1 LFLQGILLNHYQCNF
16 FKFDKKL
23 FVLKKILVII
33 FFAPLLCV
41 SQQIVHDSIFHDN
54 VYRTYI
60 TYVPSIYNSSN
71 AVPLIFNLHG
81 RGGNSLIA
89 MYQADFRDIA
99 DTANFIIVHPKGLL
113 NANGES
119 HWNYGNSTG
128 DDIGFINALY
138 DKLIIDYNIN
148 INRVYSV
155 GMSNGGAMSYYLAC
169 DMSDKIAS
177 IASVTGAMTFIQLSS
192 CNPIHPTPIL
202 QIHGTNDTIVG
213 FSSMIFGI
221 DYWKNYNNCDLIA
234 DTISIPDYVLSDSS
248 TVDHII
254 FKNGNNGVTT
264 ELYKVYNG
272 GHTWPGTSA
281 FFNNGVVNYD
291 IDASVEIW
299 KFFSKY
305 DISGLI
311 NQTSKVNEFSEHKKL
326 IKIIDIL
333 GRETKGKKN
342 EPIFYIY
349 DDGTVEKRIVV
360 E

>member
-1 LFLQGILLNHYQCNF
+1 M
-16 FKFDKKL
+16 KL
-23 FVLKKILVII
+23 FVLKKILVFF

-54 VYRTYI
+54 IYRTYI
-60 TYVPSIYNSSN
+60 AYVPAIYNSSN

-113 NANGES
+113 NANGET

-138 DKLIIDYNIN
+138 NKLIIDYNIN

-169 DMSDKIAS
+169 DMSDKIAA
-177 IASVTGAMTFIQLSS
+177 IASVTGAMTSFQFQS
-192 CNPIHPTPIL
+192 CNPNHPTPLL
-202 QIHGTNDTIVG
+202 QIHGTNDTVVN
-213 FSSMIFGI
+213 FSSMTYGLE
-221 DYWKNYNNCDLIA
+221 YWRNYNNCDLIA
-234 DTISIPDYVLSDSS
+234 DTFSITDYVLSDSS

-264 ELYKVYNG
+264 ELFKVYNG

-281 FFNNGVVNYD
+281 FVNIGVVNFD

-299 KFFSKY
+299 KFFSNY
-305 DISGLI
+305 DIYGLI

-326 IKIIDIL
+326 IKIIDVF
-333 GRETKGKKN
+333 GRKTKQTN
-342 EPIFYIY
+342 QPLFYIY
-349 DDGTVEKRIVV
+349 NDGTVEKRIIL

>member
-1 LFLQGILLNHYQCNF
+1 MF
-16 FKFDKKL
+16 
-23 FVLKKILVII
+23 
-33 FFAPLLCV
+33 
-41 SQQIVHDSIFHDN
+41 
-54 VYRTYI
+54 
-60 TYVPSIYNSSN
+60 
-71 AVPLIFNLHG
+71 
-81 RGGNSLIA
+81 
-89 MYQADFRDIA
+89 
-99 DTANFIIVHPKGLL
+99 VHPKGLT
-113 NANGES
+113 NVNGDT

-138 DKLIIDYNIN
+138 DKLVIDYNIN
-148 INRVYSV
+148 IDRVYSV
-155 GMSNGGAMSYYLAC
+155 GMSNGGAMSYYLSC
-169 DMSDKIAS
+169 EMSDKIAA

-213 FSSMIFGI
+213 FSSMIFGL

-326 IKIIDIL
+326 IKIIDVF
-333 GRETKGKKN
+333 GRESEVLKN
-342 EPIFYIY
+342 LPLFYIY
-349 DDGTVEKRIVV
+349 NDGTVEKKLII

>member
-1 LFLQGILLNHYQCNF
+1 MKKFLFIFLLTPF
-16 FKFDKKL
+16 
-23 FVLKKILVII
+23 
-33 FFAPLLCV
+33 LCL
-41 SQQIVHDSIFHDN
+41 SQQIIHDSIFHDN
-54 VYRTYI
+54 VYRSYV
-60 TYVPSIYNSSN
+60 TYVPAIYNSSN
-71 AVPLIFNLHG
+71 AVPLILNLHG

-99 DTANFIIVHPKGLL
+99 DTANFIIVHPKGLP
-113 NANGES
+113 NVNGDT

-138 DKLIIDYNIN
+138 DKLVIDYNIN
-148 INRVYSV
+148 IDRVYSV
-155 GMSNGGAMSYYLAC
+155 GMSSGGAMSYYLSC
-169 DMSDKIAS
+169 DMSDKIAA

-272 GHTWPGTSA
+272 GHSWPGTSA

-299 KFFSKY
+299 NFFSKY
-305 DISGLI
+305 DIFGLI
-311 NQTSKVNEFSEHKKL
+311 NQTSNVNEIFEHKKL
-326 IKIIDIL
+326 IKIIDIF
-333 GRETKGKKN
+333 GRESEDLKN
-342 EPIFYIY
+342 QPLIYIY
-349 DDGTVEKRIVV
+349 DDGTSEKKIFID
-360 E
+360 

>member
-1 LFLQGILLNHYQCNF
+1 MK
-16 FKFDKKL
+16 KFL
-23 FVLKKILVII
+23 FV
-33 FFAPLLCV
+33 FLLTPFLCL
-41 SQQIVHDSIFHDN
+41 SQQTIHDSIFHDN
-54 VYRTYI
+54 VYRSYI
-60 TYVPSIYNSSN
+60 TYVPAIYNSSN

-99 DTANFIIVHPKGLL
+99 DTANFIIVHPKGLPDI
-113 NANGES
+113 NGES

-138 DKLIIDYNIN
+138 DKLVIDYNIN
-148 INRVYSV
+148 IDRVYSV
-155 GMSNGGAMSYYLAC
+155 GMSNGGAMSYYLSC
-169 DMSDKIAS
+169 DMSDKIAA

-202 QIHGTNDTIVG
+202 QIHGTNDTIVD

-272 GHTWPGTSA
+272 GHSWPGTSA
-281 FFNNGVVNYD
+281 FFSNGVVNYD
-291 IDASVEIW
+291 IDASEEIW

-305 DISGLI
+305 NIFGLI
-311 NQTSKVNEFSEHKKL
+311 NQTSKVNEFSEYKKL
-326 IKIIDIL
+326 IKIIDVF
-333 GRETKGKKN
+333 GRESAGLKN
-342 EPIFYIY
+342 QPLFYIY
-349 DDGTVEKRIVV
+349 DDGTSEKKIFID
-360 E
+360 